1 MAGRHADRNGDWPY
15 HERKDGSWA
24 PCASNPCRLHSSD
37 GVMASSAEQARSIA
51 HGRGDGDACEP
62 DIPFEDISCF
72 SVPNDVD
79 ERHVDELEK
88 SILKH
93 GWRGAPILVDEQA
106 GMCISGSHRMAALQ
120 RILDKDEMDDV
131 LQMDVAYDVG
141 DLVDKWTVD
150 NTVDGWCPSFPYD
163 SLGEVF
169 KGTEVERWKDSLEWG
184 YDPDDD

>member
-1 MAGRHADRNGDWPY
+1 
-15 HERKDGSWA
+15 
-24 PCASNPCRLHSSD
+24 
-37 GVMASSAEQARSIA
+37 
-51 HGRGDGDACEP
+51 
-62 DIPFEDISCF
+62 
-72 SVPNDVD
+72 
-79 ERHVDELEK
+79 
-88 SILKH
+88 
-93 GWRGAPILVDEQA
+93 
-106 GMCISGSHRMAALQ
+106 MAALQ